1 MTVPQPSRFKK
12 IPIEAG
18 LMLLEAILI
27 IGYIRQCEASEQDRL
42 DAAAHKAMLETNYV
56 LDGCQYRVDNR
67 DWPNSLVHLDSCRNP
82 IHWSEV
88 LSDTSWWHKVRE
100 KRRGE

>member
-12 IPIEAG
+12 ILIVAG

-27 IGYIRQCEASEQDRL
+27 IGYMRQSEASEQDRL
-42 DAAAHKAMLETNYV
+42 DAAARKALLENRYV
-56 LDGCQYRVDNR
+56 LDGCQYAVDTNGY
-67 DWPNSLVHLDSCRNP
+67 WPNSLVHLDSCRNP
-82 IHWSEV
+82 VHWSEV

-100 KRRGE
+100 

>member
-1 MTVPQPSRFKK
+1 MTAPQPSRFKK
-12 IPIEAG
+12 ILIVAG

-27 IGYIRQCEASEQDRL
+27 IGYMRQSEASEQDRL
-42 DAAAHKAMLETNYV
+42 DAAAHKAMLETKYV

-100 KRRGE
+100 